1 MYHQVPRGRRRR
13 WIHER
18 VRKKVRGTS
27 ERPRLAVFRSL
38 KHIYAQIVDDS
49 MGRTLISAGTRDKE
63 CEASYGGNMAAAKEV
78 GKLVAQRAEKAG
90 IKAVVLDR
98 GGHLFHGRVKAL
110 AEAAREGGLEF

>member
-1 MYHQVPRGRRRR
+1 MYHQVSRGRRRR

-18 VRKKVRGTS
+18 IRKKVRGTS

-38 KHIYAQIVDDS
+38 KNIYAQIVDDS
-49 MGRTLISAGTRDKE
+49 TGRTVISAGTRDKQ
-63 CEASYGGNMAAAKEV
+63 CETPYGGNIAAAKEV

-98 GGHLFHGRVKAL
+98 GGHRFHGRVKAL